1 MTDTSQTLMNG
12 MKLAKLPAGVL
23 CVGCC
28 QPPPASG
35 AVRLVP
41 PPFSSSGGAAKEKS
55 PFEAVAVASP
65 SQRHQELLSVV
76 FDAWS
81 LRPAT
86 ACCCRCCCL
95 FVVINPL
102 LVVVWVTRL
111 DWTQTQWMC
120 HSTYSRPLPHN
131 TEGETE
137 RKTHTKNTQNTLV
150 RKGEDGGE
158 NYWLGPVWISHGGQ

>member
-1 MTDTSQTLMNG
+1 MGWNWRSCPLVCCV
-12 MKLAKLPAGVL
+12 LAAASLLLP
-23 CVGCC
+23 
-28 QPPPASG
+28 
-35 AVRLVP
+35 LVP
-41 PPFSSSGGAAKEKS
+41 SALFRRHSHHLEVQQKKS

-111 DWTQTQWMC
+111 DWTQTQWMP

-137 RKTHTKNTQNTLV
+137 RKTHWSGKERTEERMIDCDQSGSRTV
-150 RKGEDGGE
+150 ASRIACI
-158 NYWLGPVWISHGGQ
+158 VM